1 MLLAIVPLH
10 FQDYFPTPITDQ
22 NEVDETELR
31 GEEVG
36 EHCFGLLVIYF
47 DLVHVYHASEWHFS
61 RALIGYLGGDSPPS
75 SRRKTK
81 WLLSAYCH
89 KKSYSLGR

>member
-1 MLLAIVPLH
+1 MCFHFMLLAIVPLH

-47 DLVHVYHASEWHFS
+47 DLVYTTQVNGTF
-61 RALIGYLGGDSPPS
+61 RA
-75 SRRKTK
+75 R
-81 WLLSAYCH
+81 
-89 KKSYSLGR
+89 